1 MSKYKKGKTK
11 IIKCSICGR
20 KFETSY
26 SGGVIRCSE
35 CSKNKAAAL
44 ERPYTRD
51 TVFLVCKYFS
61 EGMTVKRIAKLLDR
75 SEDNIRKAL
84 ERGGVYDVNQKGGV
98 KL

>member
-1 MSKYKKGKTK
+1 MTKKRKTK

-20 KFETSY
+20 EFETSY
-26 SGGVIRCSE
+26 SGGVIRCSK

-75 SEDNIRKAL
+75 SENNIRKAL
-84 ERGGVYDVNQKGGV
+84 ERGGMYDVTRKGRV

>member
-1 MSKYKKGKTK
+1 MSKTGKRK
-11 IIKCSICGR
+11 IVTCCICGR

-26 SGGVIRCSE
+26 SGGVIRCPE
-35 CSKNKAAAL
+35 CSKNKATAL

-51 TVFLVCKYFS
+51 TVFLVCKWFG
-61 EGMTVKRIAKLLDR
+61 EGDTVEKIAKLLDR

-84 ERGGVYDVNQKGGV
+84 ERGGMYDVTSKDGV

>member
-1 MSKYKKGKTK
+1 MSKKRKTK
-11 IIKCSICGR
+11 IIKCCICGR
-20 KFETSY
+20 EFETSY

-35 CSKNKAAAL
+35 CSKNKASAL

-84 ERGGVYDVNQKGGV
+84 ECGGVYDATQKDGV

>member
-1 MSKYKKGKTK
+1 MSKKEKTK
-11 IIKCSICGR
+11 IIKCCICSR
-20 KFETSY
+20 EFETSY
-26 SGGVIRCSE
+26 SGGVIRCPE

-51 TVFLVCKYFS
+51 TVFLVCKWFS
-61 EGMTVKRIAKLLDR
+61 EGTTIPEIASLLDR

-84 ERGGVYDVNQKGGV
+84 ERGGVYDVTSKGGV

>member
-1 MSKYKKGKTK
+1 MPQKRKTK

-26 SGGVIRCSE
+26 SGGVIRCPE
-35 CSKNKAAAL
+35 CSQNKAAAL

-51 TVFLVCKYFS
+51 TVFLVCKWFG
-61 EGMTVKRIAKLLDR
+61 EGYTVEKIAKLLER

-84 ERGGVYDVNQKGGV
+84 ELGGVYDETQKGGV